1 MSSQSKMNSANDEI
15 DLIELLKTLWDKK
28 IWIILSTFVFTAL
41 AGVYAFTAKEQWTS
55 TAEVIEPKVSDL
67 GSYFN
72 IRKEYARILGQ
83 EFDVNKLKKE
93 LFEKFNL
100 TSEALDKRKVFFE
113 QSSVYKKLSEGKK
126 EQDKR
131 IILSEL
137 MTKDLIVTKPDL
149 KKEPDAQGRKISFA
163 TETPVEAQDTLQQFI
178 AFIGQEAYR
187 LELDDFLIGFNEI
200 VSDLNYEK
208 TKFERDLT
216 IQKRIQLENLNNA
229 LKIAQEAG
237 IKDYAK
243 SFNSAS
249 DSAIQALAMS
259 EVKLPLTDSKLSDG
273 SYLFMLGEKY
283 LKAQIDVLNQE
294 AIVYPPRYY
303 EVTAQLK
310 ELEPLL
316 MKIKEAKA
324 NTFSYQASPDY
335 PVTKDKPKR
344 AIILVI
350 GAVIGGLLSCLFLSI
365 AYLLNRK
372 DTYEKN

>member
-1 MSSQSKMNSANDEI
+1 MSNLVEQKNDEI

-28 IWIILSTFVFTAL
+28 IWILISTFIFTVI

-100 TSEALDKRKVFFE
+100 TSNALDERKAFFE
-113 QSSVYKKLSEGKK
+113 QSSLYKKLSEGKK

-137 MTKDLIVTKPDL
+137 MTKDLVVTKPDL
-149 KKEPDAQGRKISFA
+149 KKEPDAQWRKISFA
-163 TETPVEAQDTLQQFI
+163 TETPIEAQDTLQQFI
-178 AFIGQEAYR
+178 AFTGQEAYR
-187 LELDDFLIGFNEI
+187 LESDDFLIGFNEV

-208 TKFERDLT
+208 TKFERDLA
-216 IQKRIQLENLNNA
+216 IQKQIQLENLNNA

-243 SFNSAS
+243 SFNSAN

-259 EVKLPLTDSKLSDG
+259 EVKLPLSDSKLSDG

-316 MKIKEAKA
+316 MKVKEAKA
-324 NTFSYQASPDY
+324 NAFSYQASPDY

-365 AYLLNRK
+365 AYLLNRQ

>member
-1 MSSQSKMNSANDEI
+1 MSSQSKMNLANDEI

-131 IILSEL
+131 VILSEL
-137 MTKDLIVTKPDL
+137 MTKDLVVTKPDL
-149 KKEPDAQGRKISFA
+149 KKEPDAQGRKVSFA
-163 TETPVEAQDTLQQFI
+163 TETPIEAQDTLQQFI
-178 AFIGQEAYR
+178 AFTGQEAYR
-187 LELDDFLIGFNEI
+187 LELDDFLIAFNEV

-243 SFNSAS
+243 SFNSAN

-259 EVKLPLTDSKLSDG
+259 EVKLPLSDSKLSDG

-303 EVTAQLK
+303 EVAAQLK

-316 MKIKEAKA
+316 MKVKEAKA

>member
-15 DLIELLKTLWDKK
+15 DLIELVKTLWDKK
-28 IWIILSTFVFTAL
+28 IWILISTFIFTII

-100 TSEALDKRKVFFE
+100 TSNALDERKAFFE
-113 QSSVYKKLSEGKK
+113 QSSLYKKLSEGKK

-131 IILSEL
+131 VILSEL
-137 MTKDLIVTKPDL
+137 MTKDLVVTKPDL

-163 TETPVEAQDTLQQFI
+163 TETPIEAQDTLQQFI
-178 AFIGQEAYR
+178 AFTGQVAYR
-187 LELDDFLIGFNEI
+187 LELDDFLIGFNEV

-216 IQKRIQLENLNNA
+216 FQKRIQLENLNNA

-243 SFNSAS
+243 SFNSAN

-259 EVKLPLTDSKLSDG
+259 EVKLPLSDSKLSDG

-316 MKIKEAKA
+316 MKVKEAKA
-324 NTFSYQASPDY
+324 NAFSYQASPDY

-372 DTYEKN
+372 RTYEKN

>member
-15 DLIELLKTLWDKK
+15 DLIELVKTLWDKK
-28 IWIILSTFVFTAL
+28 IWILISTFIFTII

-100 TSEALDKRKVFFE
+100 TSNALDERKAFFE
-113 QSSVYKKLSEGKK
+113 QSSLYKKLSEGKK

-131 IILSEL
+131 VILSEL
-137 MTKDLIVTKPDL
+137 MTKDLVVTKPDL

-163 TETPVEAQDTLQQFI
+163 TETPIEAQDTLQQFI
-178 AFIGQEAYR
+178 AFTGQVAYR
-187 LELDDFLIGFNEI
+187 LELDDFLIGFNEV

-216 IQKRIQLENLNNA
+216 FQKRIQLENLNNA

-243 SFNSAS
+243 SFNSAN

-259 EVKLPLTDSKLSDG
+259 EVKLPLSDSKLSDG

-294 AIVYPPRYY
+294 AVVYPPRYY

-316 MKIKEAKA
+316 MKVKEAKA
-324 NTFSYQASPDY
+324 NAFSYQASPDY

>member
-1 MSSQSKMNSANDEI
+1 MSSQSKMNSVNDEI

-28 IWIILSTFVFTAL
+28 IWILISTFIFTVI

-83 EFDVNKLKKE
+83 DFDINVLKKTS
-93 LFEKFNL
+93 FDRFNL
-100 TSEALDKRKVFFE
+100 LSESLDERKAFFE
-113 QSSVYKKLSEGKK
+113 QSSLYKKLSEGKK

-137 MTKDLIVTKPDL
+137 MTKDLVVTKPDL

-163 TETPVEAQDTLQQFI
+163 TETPIEAQDTLQQFI

-187 LELDDFLIGFNEI
+187 LELDDFLIAFNEV

-216 IQKRIQLENLNNA
+216 IQKQIQLENLNNA

-243 SFNSAS
+243 SFNSAN

-316 MKIKEAKA
+316 MKVKEAKA

-335 PVTKDKPKR
+335 PVVKDKPKR
-344 AIILVI
+344 VIILAI
-350 GAVIGGLLSCLFLSI
+350 GAILGFFLSCFALIVRNLFRTREHL
-365 AYLLNRK
+365 
-372 DTYEKN
+372 

>member
-1 MSSQSKMNSANDEI
+1 MSSQSKMNSVNDEI

-28 IWIILSTFVFTAL
+28 IWILISTFVFTAI

-55 TAEVIEPKVSDL
+55 KAEVIEPKVSDL

-131 IILSEL
+131 VILSEL
-137 MTKDLIVTKPDL
+137 MTKDLVVTKPDL
-149 KKEPDAQGRKISFA
+149 KKEPDAQGRKVSFA
-163 TETPVEAQDTLQQFI
+163 TETPIEAQDTLQQFI
-178 AFIGQEAYR
+178 AFTGQEAYR
-187 LELDDFLIGFNEI
+187 LELDDFLIAFNEV

-303 EVTAQLK
+303 EVTSQLK

-316 MKIKEAKA
+316 MKVKEAKA

-372 DTYEKN
+372 RTYEKN

>member
-1 MSSQSKMNSANDEI
+1 MSYVQTKDDEI
-15 DLIELLKTLWDKK
+15 DLVELLKTLWDKK
-28 IWIILSTFVFTAL
+28 IWILISTFVFTAI

-55 TAEVIEPKVSDL
+55 TAEVIEPKISDL

-83 EFDVNKLKKE
+83 EFDVSKLKKD
-93 LFEKFNL
+93 LFDKFNL
-100 TSEALDKRKVFFE
+100 TSEALDERKAFFE

-178 AFIGQEAYR
+178 AFAGQEAYR
-187 LELDDFLIGFNEI
+187 LELDDFLIGFNEV

-243 SFNSAS
+243 SFNSAN

-259 EVKLPLTDSKLSDG
+259 EVKLPLSDSKLSDG

-316 MKIKEAKA
+316 VKVKEAKA

-372 DTYEKN
+372 RTYEKN

>member
-1 MSSQSKMNSANDEI
+1 MSSQSKTNSVNDEI

-28 IWIILSTFVFTAL
+28 IWILISTFIFTVI

-83 EFDVNKLKKE
+83 DFDINVLKKTS
-93 LFEKFNL
+93 FDRFNL
-100 TSEALDKRKVFFE
+100 LSESLDERKAFFE
-113 QSSVYKKLSEGKK
+113 QSSLYKKLSEGKK

-137 MTKDLIVTKPDL
+137 MTKDLVVTKPDL

-163 TETPVEAQDTLQQFI
+163 TETPIEAQDTLQQFI

-187 LELDDFLIGFNEI
+187 LELDDFLIGFNEVI
-200 VSDLNYEK
+200 SDLNYEK

-243 SFNSAS
+243 SFNSAN

-259 EVKLPLTDSKLSDG
+259 EVKLPLSDSKLSDG

-316 MKIKEAKA
+316 MKVKEAKA

-335 PVTKDKPKR
+335 PVVKDKPKR
-344 AIILVI
+344 VIILAI
-350 GAVIGGLLSCLFLSI
+350 GAILGFFLSCFALIVRNLFRTREHL
-365 AYLLNRK
+365 
-372 DTYEKN
+372 

>member
-1 MSSQSKMNSANDEI
+1 MSSQSKMNSVNDEI

-28 IWIILSTFVFTAL
+28 IWILISTFIFTVI

-83 EFDVNKLKKE
+83 DFDINVLKKTS
-93 LFEKFNL
+93 FDRFNL
-100 TSEALDKRKVFFE
+100 LSESLDERKAFFE
-113 QSSVYKKLSEGKK
+113 QSSLYKKLSEGKK

-137 MTKDLIVTKPDL
+137 MTKDLVVTKPDL

-163 TETPVEAQDTLQQFI
+163 TETPIEAQDTLQQFI

-187 LELDDFLIGFNEI
+187 LELDDFLIGFNEVI
-200 VSDLNYEK
+200 SDLNYEK

-243 SFNSAS
+243 SFNSAN

-259 EVKLPLTDSKLSDG
+259 EVKLPLSDSKLSDG

-294 AIVYPPRYY
+294 AIVYSPRYY

-316 MKIKEAKA
+316 MKVKEAKA

-335 PVTKDKPKR
+335 PVVKDKPKR
-344 AIILVI
+344 VIILAI
-350 GAVIGGLLSCLFLSI
+350 GAILGFFLSCFALIVRNLFRTREHL
-365 AYLLNRK
+365 
-372 DTYEKN
+372 